1 MHVEYRGFHIFRT
14 SPYYQLSLFEQAH
27 EARHHS
33 YIYYFPQITV
43 IPSSWFSYQN
53 LESYIK
59 MDWPPNLHDNPRWMG
74 LAVYALY
81 TIDKQRDVSSYKQ
94 NPTVF
99 LRIFS
104 LSASGEVPLAPGIDI
119 PLSKDIC
126 MKPLQQILSI
136 FYIPRKVFQLN
147 RCSHIWASFRS
158 DNRDVKV
165 QMCGIRLV
173 FEHDVE
179 GYLQTLVQC
188 MLEIPTADLPFFYRT
203 LLSQVAEIRDCNHER
218 GPCSSFSSERLKSM
232 AKDFVSKTIVL

>member
-14 SPYYQLSLFEQAH
+14 SPYYRLSLFEQAH

-33 YIYYFPQITV
+33 YIYYFPQIA

-53 LESYIK
+53 LGSYIK
-59 MDWPPNLHDNPRWMG
+59 IDWPPNLHDNPRWMG

-81 TIDKQRDVSSYKQ
+81 TIDKQRDVSSYIQ

-119 PLSKDIC
+119 PLSKNLF
-126 MKPLQQILSI
+126 MKSSHQILLI
-136 FYIPRKVFQLN
+136 HYIPRNRFQLN
-147 RCSHIWASFRS
+147 RCSHIWASFGS

-173 FEHDVE
+173 FEYDVE

-188 MLEIPTADLPFFYRT
+188 ILEIPTADHSFFYRT
-203 LLSQVAEIRDCNHER
+203 LLSQLAQIQDSNHER
-218 GPCSSFSSERLKSM
+218 GPCSSFSSERLKLM
-232 AKDFVSKTIVL
+232 AKDFVSITIVL